1 MAMTYWQIALLITVG
16 VTVGFVLSAKLAS
29 RYYIGVGLAIV
40 LHAYVKVALDLE
52 MKDQLDI
59 IAERVSEELG
69 TEEGFD
75 AIYRAARKTVMG
87 AMFE

>member
-1 MAMTYWQIALLITVG
+1 MTYWQIALLITVG